1 MLQTNC
7 EFTAST
13 RQMQAIRGKHVH
25 ATVPVPGTDRNRCDT
40 GTAPSPDPSRAPP
53 PQCYNWH

>member
-53 PQCYNWH
+53 TSVL